1 MVQKLAKA
9 ASSMNRYQILIEYVG
24 TNYNGWQIQR
34 KGKTIQGRIQ
44 NAIYKIFKEKV
55 NIIGSGRTDSG
66 VHALEQSAHFDTSTK
81 IKDSYK
87 FLKSVNHFLSR
98 HGISILDLKKRQ
110 LTFHARY
117 SAKARIYKYIIL
129 NRKSGS
135 TLKNKRC
142 WHIIKKLN
150 LAMMKKG
157 AKKLIGTKDFS
168 TFRSSSCS
176 AKTPV
181 RTIKSIKFLTKKDII
196 EIEIK
201 AQSFLQNQVRS
212 MVGCLKYVG
221 ETKWSIKKFDKII
234 KSRKRTNCAPPAPAE
249 GLFLAKVIY

>member
-1 MVQKLAKA
+1 
-9 ASSMNRYQILIEYVG
+9 MNRYQILIEYVG
-24 TNYNGWQIQR
+24 TNYNGWQVQR

-44 NAIYKIFKEKV
+44 NIISKIFKEKI

-66 VHALEQSAHFDTSTK
+66 VHALEQSAHFDTNIK
-81 IKDSYK
+81 IKDCYK
-87 FLKSVNHFLSR
+87 FLKSANHFLSR
-98 HGISILDLKKRQ
+98 NGIIILDLKKRN

-117 SAKARIYKYIIL
+117 SAKARIYKYVIL

-142 WHIIKKLN
+142 WHIIKKLD
-150 LAMMKKG
+150 LEMMKKG

-181 RTIKSIKFLTKKDII
+181 RTIKSIKFLTKQDII

-221 ETKWSIKKFDKII
+221 EDKWSIQKFDKII
-234 KSRKRTNCAPPAPAE
+234 KSKKRINCAPPAPAE
-249 GLFLAKVIY
+249 GLYLTKVIY

>member
-1 MVQKLAKA
+1 
-9 ASSMNRYQILIEYVG
+9 MNRYQILIEYVG
-24 TNYNGWQIQR
+24 TNYSGWQIQK
-34 KGKTIQGRIQ
+34 KGKTIQGKIQ
-44 NAIYKIFKEKV
+44 KVIAKILKEKV

-66 VHALEQSAHFDTSTK
+66 VHALEQSAHFDTRTK
-81 IKDSYK
+81 IKNSYK

-98 HGISILDLKKRQ
+98 HGISILDLKKRK

-117 SAKARIYKYIIL
+117 SAKARIYKYVIL
-129 NRKSGS
+129 NRKSRS
-135 TLKNKRC
+135 VLKNKRC

-181 RTIKSIKFLTKKDII
+181 RTIKSIKFLSKKNII

-212 MVGCLKYVG
+212 MIGCLRYIG
-221 ETKWSIKKFDKII
+221 ESKWNIQKFEKII
-234 KSRKRTNCAPPAPAE
+234 KSKKRINCAPPAPAE
-249 GLFLAKVIY
+249 GLYLTKVIY

>member
-1 MVQKLAKA
+1 
-9 ASSMNRYQILIEYVG
+9 MNRYQILIEYVG
-24 TNYNGWQIQR
+24 TNYNGWQVQR

-44 NAIYKIFKEKV
+44 NTISKIFKEKI

-66 VHALEQSAHFDTSTK
+66 VHALEQSAHFDTNTK

-98 HGISILDLKKRQ
+98 YGISILDLKKRK

-117 SAKARIYKYIIL
+117 SAKARIYKYVIL

-135 TLKNKRC
+135 VLKNKRC

-221 ETKWSIKKFDKII
+221 EDKWSIQKFDKII
-234 KSRKRTNCAPPAPAE
+234 KSKKRINCAPPAPAE
-249 GLFLAKVIY
+249 GLYLTKVIY

>member
-1 MVQKLAKA
+1 
-9 ASSMNRYQILIEYVG
+9 MNRYQILIEYDG
-24 TNYNGWQIQR
+24 TNYNGWQVQR

-44 NAIYKIFKEKV
+44 NTFSKIFKEKV

-66 VHALEQSAHFDTSTK
+66 VHALEQSAHFDTITK
-81 IKDSYK
+81 IKENYK
-87 FLKSVNHFLSR
+87 FLKSANHFLSR
-98 HGISILDLKKRQ
+98 YGISILDLKKRK

-117 SAKARIYKYIIL
+117 SAKARVYKYVIL

-135 TLKNKRC
+135 VLKNKRC

-181 RTIKSIKFLTKKDII
+181 RTIKSIKFLTRKDII

-212 MVGCLKYVG
+212 MIGCLKYIG
-221 ETKWSIKKFDKII
+221 EGKWSIQKFEKII
-234 KSRKRTNCAPPAPAE
+234 RLKKRINCAPPAPAE
-249 GLFLAKVIY
+249 GLYLTKVIY

>member
-1 MVQKLAKA
+1 
-9 ASSMNRYQILIEYVG
+9 MNRYQILIEYVG
-24 TNYNGWQIQR
+24 TNYNGWQVQR

-44 NAIYKIFKEKV
+44 NAISKIFKEKI

-66 VHALEQSAHFDTSTK
+66 VHALEQSAHFDTNTK

-98 HGISILDLKKRQ
+98 YGISILDLKKRK

-117 SAKARIYKYIIL
+117 SAKARIYKYVIL

-135 TLKNKRC
+135 VLKNKRC

-221 ETKWSIKKFDKII
+221 EDKWSIQKFDKII
-234 KSRKRTNCAPPAPAE
+234 KSKKRINCAPPAPAE
-249 GLFLAKVIY
+249 GLYLTKVIY

>member
-1 MVQKLAKA
+1 
-9 ASSMNRYQILIEYVG
+9 MNRYQILIEYVG
-24 TNYNGWQIQR
+24 TNYNGWQVQR
-34 KGKTIQGRIQ
+34 KGKTIQGKIQ
-44 NAIYKIFKEKV
+44 NTISKIFKEKI

-66 VHALEQSAHFDTSTK
+66 VHALEQSAHFDTNTK

-98 HGISILDLKKRQ
+98 YGISILDLKKRK

-117 SAKARIYKYIIL
+117 SAKARIYKYVIL

-135 TLKNKRC
+135 VLKNKRC
-142 WHIIKKLN
+142 WHIIKKLD
-150 LAMMKKG
+150 LEMMKKG

-181 RTIKSIKFLTKKDII
+181 RTIKSIKILTKKDII

-221 ETKWSIKKFDKII
+221 EDRWSIQKFDKII
-234 KSRKRTNCAPPAPAE
+234 KSKKRINCAPPAPAE
-249 GLFLAKVIY
+249 GLYLTKVIY

>member
-1 MVQKLAKA
+1 
-9 ASSMNRYQILIEYVG
+9 MNRYQILIEYVG
-24 TNYNGWQIQR
+24 TNYNGWQVQR

-44 NAIYKIFKEKV
+44 NAISKIFKEKI

-66 VHALEQSAHFDTSTK
+66 VHALEQSAHFDTNTK
-81 IKDSYK
+81 IKDNYK

-98 HGISILDLKKRQ
+98 YGISVLDLKKRK

-117 SAKARIYKYIIL
+117 SAKARIYKYVIL

-135 TLKNKRC
+135 VLKNKRC
-142 WHIIKKLN
+142 WHIIKKLD
-150 LAMMKKG
+150 LEMMKKG

-221 ETKWSIKKFDKII
+221 EDKWSIQKFDKII
-234 KSRKRTNCAPPAPAE
+234 KSKKRINCAPPAPAE
-249 GLFLAKVIY
+249 GLYLTKVIY

>member
-1 MVQKLAKA
+1 
-9 ASSMNRYQILIEYVG
+9 MNRYQILIEYVG
-24 TNYNGWQIQR
+24 TNYNGWQVQR

-44 NAIYKIFKEKV
+44 NAISKIFKEKI

-66 VHALEQSAHFDTSTK
+66 VHALEQSAHFDTSKK

-98 HGISILDLKKRQ
+98 YGISILDLKKRK

-117 SAKARIYKYIIL
+117 SAKARIYKYVIL

-135 TLKNKRC
+135 VLKNKRC

-150 LAMMKKG
+150 ISMMKKG

-181 RTIKSIKFLTKKDII
+181 RTIKSIKFLTKKDVI

-221 ETKWSIKKFDKII
+221 EDRWSIQKFDKII
-234 KSRKRTNCAPPAPAE
+234 KSKKRINCAPPAPAE
-249 GLFLAKVIY
+249 GLYLTKVIY

>member
-1 MVQKLAKA
+1 
-9 ASSMNRYQILIEYVG
+9 MNRYQILIEYVG
-24 TNYNGWQIQR
+24 TNYNGWQVQR

-44 NAIYKIFKEKV
+44 NTISKIFKEKI

-66 VHALEQSAHFDTSTK
+66 VHALEQSAHFDTNTK

-98 HGISILDLKKRQ
+98 YGISILDLKKRQ

-181 RTIKSIKFLTKKDII
+181 RTIKSIKFSIKKDII

-212 MVGCLKYVG
+212 MIGCLKYIG
-221 ETKWSIKKFDKII
+221 EGKWTIQKFDKII
-234 KSRKRTNCAPPAPAE
+234 KSKKRTSCAPPAPAE
-249 GLFLAKVIY
+249 GLYLTKVIY

>member
-1 MVQKLAKA
+1 
-9 ASSMNRYQILIEYVG
+9 MNRYQILIEYVG
-24 TNYNGWQIQR
+24 TNYNGWQVQR

-44 NAIYKIFKEKV
+44 NTVSKIFKEKI

-66 VHALEQSAHFDTSTK
+66 VHALEQSAHFDTNTK

-98 HGISILDLKKRQ
+98 YGISILDLKKRK
-110 LTFHARY
+110 LSFHARY
-117 SAKARIYKYIIL
+117 SAKARIYKYVIL

-135 TLKNKRC
+135 VLKNKRC
-142 WHIIKKLN
+142 WHIIKKLD
-150 LAMMKKG
+150 LEMMKKG

-221 ETKWSIKKFDKII
+221 EDKWSIQKFDKII
-234 KSRKRTNCAPPAPAE
+234 KSKKRINCAPPAPAE
-249 GLFLAKVIY
+249 GLYLTKVIY

>member
-1 MVQKLAKA
+1 
-9 ASSMNRYQILIEYVG
+9 MNRYQILIEYVG
-24 TNYNGWQIQR
+24 TNYNGWQVQR

-44 NAIYKIFKEKV
+44 NTISKIFKEKI

-66 VHALEQSAHFDTSTK
+66 VHALEQSAHFDTNTK

-98 HGISILDLKKRQ
+98 YGISILDLKKRKP
-110 LTFHARY
+110 TFHARY
-117 SAKARIYKYIIL
+117 SAKARIYKYVIL

-135 TLKNKRC
+135 VLKNKRC
-142 WHIIKKLN
+142 WHIIKKLD
-150 LAMMKKG
+150 LEMMKKG

-181 RTIKSIKFLTKKDII
+181 RTIKSIKFLTKQDII

-221 ETKWSIKKFDKII
+221 EDKWSIQKFDKII
-234 KSRKRTNCAPPAPAE
+234 KSKKRINCAPPAPAE
-249 GLFLAKVIY
+249 GLYLTKVIY

>member
-1 MVQKLAKA
+1 
-9 ASSMNRYQILIEYVG
+9 MNRYQILIEYVG
-24 TNYNGWQIQR
+24 TNYNGWQVQR

-44 NAIYKIFKEKV
+44 NAISKIFKEKI

-66 VHALEQSAHFDTSTK
+66 VHALEQSAHFDTNTK

-98 HGISILDLKKRQ
+98 YGISILDLKKRK

-117 SAKARIYKYIIL
+117 SAKARIYKYVIL

-135 TLKNKRC
+135 VLKNKRC
-142 WHIIKKLN
+142 WHIIKKLD
-150 LAMMKKG
+150 LEMMKKG

-181 RTIKSIKFLTKKDII
+181 RTIKSIKFLTKQDII

-221 ETKWSIKKFDKII
+221 EDRWNIQKFDKII
-234 KSRKRTNCAPPAPAE
+234 KSKKRINCAPPAPAE
-249 GLFLAKVIY
+249 GLYLTKVIY

>member
-1 MVQKLAKA
+1 
-9 ASSMNRYQILIEYVG
+9 MNRYQILIEYVG
-24 TNYNGWQIQR
+24 TNYNGWQVQR

-44 NAIYKIFKEKV
+44 NAISKIFKEKI

-66 VHALEQSAHFDTSTK
+66 VHALEQSAHFDTNTK

-98 HGISILDLKKRQ
+98 YGISILDIKKRKP
-110 LTFHARY
+110 TFHARY
-117 SAKARIYKYIIL
+117 SAKARIYKYVIL

-135 TLKNKRC
+135 VLKNKRC

-150 LAMMKKG
+150 LEMMKKG

-181 RTIKSIKFLTKKDII
+181 RTVKSIKFLTKKDII

-212 MVGCLKYVG
+212 MVGCLKNVG
-221 ETKWSIKKFDKII
+221 EDRWSIKKFDKII
-234 KSRKRTNCAPPAPAE
+234 KSKKRINCAPPAPAE
-249 GLFLAKVIY
+249 GLYLTKVIY

>member
-1 MVQKLAKA
+1 
-9 ASSMNRYQILIEYVG
+9 MNRYQILIEYVG
-24 TNYNGWQIQR
+24 TNYNGWQVQR

-44 NAIYKIFKEKV
+44 NTISKIFKEKIY
-55 NIIGSGRTDSG
+55 IIGSGRTDSG
-66 VHALEQSAHFDTSTK
+66 VHALEQSAHFDTRTK
-81 IKDSYK
+81 IKNSYK

-117 SAKARIYKYIIL
+117 SAKARIYKYVIL

-221 ETKWSIKKFDKII
+221 EDKWSIQKFDKII
-234 KSRKRTNCAPPAPAE
+234 KSKKRINCAPPAPAE
-249 GLFLAKVIY
+249 GLYLTKVIY

>member
-1 MVQKLAKA
+1 MY
-9 ASSMNRYQILIEYVG
+9 RYQILIEYVG
-24 TNYNGWQIQR
+24 TKFVGWQIQK
-34 KGKTIQGRIQ
+34 KGSSIQKVIQ
-44 NAIYKIFKEKV
+44 LKLSKLLKQKI
-55 NIIGSGRTDSG
+55 ILYGSGRTDAG
-66 VHALEQSAHFDTSTK
+66 VHALEQSAHFDTSAK

-98 HGISILDLKKRQ
+98 YGISILELKKRK

-117 SAKARIYKYIIL
+117 SAKARIYKYVIL

-135 TLKNKRC
+135 VLNSKRC

-150 LAMMKKG
+150 QATMKKG

-181 RTIKSIKFLTKKDII
+181 RTIKSIKFLTKKDFI

-212 MVGCLKYVG
+212 MIGCLRYIG
-221 ETKWSIKKFDKII
+221 EGKWSIQKFDKII
-234 KSRKRTNCAPPAPAE
+234 KSKKRINCAPPAPAE
-249 GLFLAKVIY
+249 GLYLTKVIY

>member
-1 MVQKLAKA
+1 
-9 ASSMNRYQILIEYVG
+9 MNRYQILIEYVG
-24 TNYNGWQIQR
+24 TNYNGWQVQR

-44 NAIYKIFKEKV
+44 NAISKIFKEKI

-66 VHALEQSAHFDTSTK
+66 VHALEQSAHFDTNTK

-98 HGISILDLKKRQ
+98 YGISILDIKKRKP
-110 LTFHARY
+110 TFHARY
-117 SAKARIYKYIIL
+117 SAKARIYKYVIL

-135 TLKNKRC
+135 VLKNKRC
-142 WHIIKKLN
+142 WHIIKKLD
-150 LAMMKKG
+150 LEMMKKG

-221 ETKWSIKKFDKII
+221 ENKWSIQKFDKII
-234 KSRKRTNCAPPAPAE
+234 KSKKRINCAPPAPAE
-249 GLFLAKVIY
+249 GLYLTKVIY

>member
-221 ETKWSIKKFDKII
+221 ENKWSIQKFDKII
-234 KSRKRTNCAPPAPAE
+234 KSKKRINCAPPAPAE
-249 GLFLAKVIY
+249 GLYLTKVIY

>member
-1 MVQKLAKA
+1 
-9 ASSMNRYQILIEYVG
+9 MNRYQILIEYVG
-24 TNYNGWQIQR
+24 TNYSGWQIQK
-34 KGKTIQGRIQ
+34 KGKTIQG
-44 NAIYKIFKEKV
+44 KIKKVISKILEEKV

-66 VHALEQSAHFDTSTK
+66 VHALEQSAHFDTSVK
-81 IKDSYK
+81 IKDSNK
-87 FLKSVNHFLSR
+87 FLKSINHFLSR
-98 HGISILDLKKRQ
+98 YSISILDLKKKE
-110 LTFHARY
+110 LTFHSRY
-117 SAKARIYKYIIL
+117 SAKARIYKYVIL
-129 NRKSGS
+129 NRKSG
-135 TLKNKRC
+135 TVLKNKRC

-181 RTIKSIKFLTKKDII
+181 RTIKSIKFLTKKDVI

-221 ETKWSIKKFDKII
+221 ENKWSIQKFDKII
-234 KSRKRTNCAPPAPAE
+234 KSKKRINCAPPAPAE
-249 GLFLAKVIY
+249 GLYLTKVIY

>member
-1 MVQKLAKA
+1 
-9 ASSMNRYQILIEYVG
+9 MNRYQILIEYVG
-24 TNYNGWQIQR
+24 TNYNGWQVQR

-44 NAIYKIFKEKV
+44 NTISKIFKEKI

-66 VHALEQSAHFDTSTK
+66 VHALEQSAHFDTRTK
-81 IKDSYK
+81 IKNSYK

-98 HGISILDLKKRQ
+98 HGISILDLKKRK

-117 SAKARIYKYIIL
+117 SAKARIYKYVIL

-135 TLKNKRC
+135 VLKNKRC

-150 LAMMKKG
+150 LEMMKKG

-181 RTIKSIKFLTKKDII
+181 RTVKSIKFLTKKDII

-221 ETKWSIKKFDKII
+221 EDKWSIQKFDKII
-234 KSRKRTNCAPPAPAE
+234 KSKKRINCAPPAPAE
-249 GLFLAKVIY
+249 GLYLTKVIY

>member
-1 MVQKLAKA
+1 
-9 ASSMNRYQILIEYVG
+9 MNRYQILIEYVG
-24 TNYNGWQIQR
+24 TYHNGWQVQR

-44 NAIYKIFKEKV
+44 NTISKIFKEKV
-55 NIIGSGRTDSG
+55 NIIASGRTDSG
-66 VHALEQSAHFDTSTK
+66 VHALEQSAHFDTNAK

-87 FLKSVNHFLSR
+87 FLKSVNHFLCR
-98 HGISILDLKKRQ
+98 YGISILDLKKRK

-117 SAKARIYKYIIL
+117 SAKARIYKYVIL

-135 TLKNKRC
+135 VLKNKRC
-142 WHIIKKLN
+142 WHIIKKLD
-150 LAMMKKG
+150 LEMMKKG

-181 RTIKSIKFLTKKDII
+181 RTIKSIKFLTKQDII

-221 ETKWSIKKFDKII
+221 EDKWSIQKFDKII
-234 KSRKRTNCAPPAPAE
+234 KSKKRINCAPPAPAE
-249 GLFLAKVIY
+249 GLYLTKVIY

>member
-1 MVQKLAKA
+1 MI
-9 ASSMNRYQILIEYVG
+9 NRIALVIQYDG
-24 TNYNGWQIQR
+24 SGFRGWQNQKDSI
-34 KGKTIQGRIQ
+34 TVQGTLEE
-44 NAIYKIFKEKV
+44 KIGELDPIKPVKV
-55 NIIGSGRTDSG
+55 IAAGRTDSG
-66 VHALEQSAHFDTSTK
+66 VHALEQSAHFDTSAK
-81 IKDSYK
+81 IKDSNK
-87 FLKSVNHFLSR
+87 FLKSINHFLSR
-98 HGISILDLKKRQ
+98 YGISILDLKKRE

-117 SAKARIYKYIIL
+117 SAKARIYKYVIL
-129 NRKSGS
+129 NRRSGS
-135 TLKNKRC
+135 VLKNKRC

-176 AKTPV
+176 AKSPV
-181 RTIKSIKFLTKKDII
+181 KTIKSIKFLTKKDII

-221 ETKWSIKKFDKII
+221 EDKWSIEKFDKII
-234 KSRKRTNCAPPAPAE
+234 KSKKRINCAPPAPAE
-249 GLFLAKVIY
+249 GLYLTKVIY

>member
-1 MVQKLAKA
+1 
-9 ASSMNRYQILIEYVG
+9 MNRYQILIEYVG
-24 TNYNGWQIQR
+24 TNYNGWQVQR

-44 NAIYKIFKEKV
+44 NTISKIFKEKI

-66 VHALEQSAHFDTSTK
+66 VHALEQSAHFDTNTK

-98 HGISILDLKKRQ
+98 YGISILDLKKRK

-117 SAKARIYKYIIL
+117 SAKARIYKYVIL

-135 TLKNKRC
+135 VLKNKRC
-142 WHIIKKLN
+142 WHIIKKLD
-150 LAMMKKG
+150 LEMMKKG

-181 RTIKSIKFLTKKDII
+181 RTIKSIKFSTKKDII

-212 MVGCLKYVG
+212 MVGCLRYVG
-221 ETKWSIKKFDKII
+221 EDKWSIQKFDKII
-234 KSRKRTNCAPPAPAE
+234 KSKKRINCAPPAPAE
-249 GLFLAKVIY
+249 GLYLTKVIY

>member
-1 MVQKLAKA
+1 
-9 ASSMNRYQILIEYVG
+9 MNRYQILIEYVG
-24 TNYNGWQIQR
+24 TNYNGWQVQK
-34 KGKTIQGRIQ
+34 KGNTIQGRIQ
-44 NAIYKIFKEKV
+44 NTISKIFKEKI

-66 VHALEQSAHFDTSTK
+66 VHALEQSAHFDTSKK

-98 HGISILDLKKRQ
+98 YGISILDLKKRK

-181 RTIKSIKFLTKKDII
+181 RTIKSIKFLSKKNII

-212 MVGCLKYVG
+212 MIGCLRYIG
-221 ETKWSIKKFDKII
+221 EGKWSVQKFDKII
-234 KSRKRTNCAPPAPAE
+234 KSKKRINCAPPAPAE
-249 GLFLAKVIY
+249 GLYLTKVIY

>member
-1 MVQKLAKA
+1 
-9 ASSMNRYQILIEYVG
+9 MNRYQILIEYVG
-24 TNYNGWQIQR
+24 TNHNGWQVQR
-34 KGKTIQGRIQ
+34 RGKTIQGRIQ
-44 NAIYKIFKEKV
+44 NTISKIFKEKV

-66 VHALEQSAHFDTSTK
+66 VHALEQSAHFDTNAK

-87 FLKSVNHFLSR
+87 FLKSVNHFLCR
-98 HGISILDLKKRQ
+98 YGISILDLKKRK

-117 SAKARIYKYIIL
+117 SAKARIYKYVIL

-135 TLKNKRC
+135 VLKNKRC

-150 LAMMKKG
+150 LEMMKKG

-221 ETKWSIKKFDKII
+221 EDKWSIQKFDKII
-234 KSRKRTNCAPPAPAE
+234 KSKKRINCAPPAPAE
-249 GLFLAKVIY
+249 GLYLTKVIY

>member
-1 MVQKLAKA
+1 
-9 ASSMNRYQILIEYVG
+9 MNRYQILIEYVG
-24 TNYNGWQIQR
+24 TNYSGWQIQK
-34 KGKTIQGRIQ
+34 KGKTIQGKIQ
-44 NAIYKIFKEKV
+44 KVISKILKEKV

-66 VHALEQSAHFDTSTK
+66 VHALEQSAHFDTSIK
-81 IKDSYK
+81 IKDNDK
-87 FLKSVNHFLSR
+87 FLKSINHFLSR
-98 HGISILDLKKRQ
+98 YGISILDLKKKE
-110 LTFHARY
+110 LTFHSRY
-117 SAKARIYKYIIL
+117 SAKARIYKYVIL

-135 TLKNKRC
+135 VLKNKRC

-150 LAMMKKG
+150 VAMMKKG

-181 RTIKSIKFLTKKDII
+181 RTIKSIKFIIKKDII

-201 AQSFLQNQVRS
+201 AQSYLQKQVRS

-221 ETKWSIKKFDKII
+221 ERKWSVQKLEKII
-234 KSRKRTNCAPPAPAE
+234 KSKKRINCAPPAPAE
-249 GLFLAKVIY
+249 GLYLTKIIY